1 MALLLVELFVA
12 FGLGLMVL
20 LLDNVGLMEFVGVFV
35 GFLSVVCLG
44 S

>member
-20 LLDNVGLMEFVGVFV
+20 LDSVGLMEFVGVLV
-35 GFLSVVCLG
+35 EFLSVVCVG